1 MRRHKMFPSKIQGS
15 KSVLLQ
21 HLYNGPDFAINIE
34 NLTLSFGTE
43 KILHDVS
50 VQFAKGQ
57 IHGIIGR
64 NGSGKT
70 VLLKC
75 ICGFLKPDQ
84 GRIQVLGQDIGKDC
98 DFAPNTGILIET
110 PGFLSSESAY
120 NNLRWLAELRG
131 KSIVARVNN
140 VLTAVGLDPSSKKHV
155 GKFSLGM
162 RQRLAIAQALLDDP
176 ELIILDEPMN
186 ALDRQGVADMHKIFL
201 ELRAKGKTILLASHY
216 MQDIDTLC
224 DDVYEM
230 DQGTITKYVK
240 I

>member
-1 MRRHKMFPSKIQGS
+1 M
-15 KSVLLQ
+15 LQ
-21 HLYNGPDFAINIE
+21 HLYNGPDCAINIE

-162 RQRLAIAQALLDDP
+162 RQRLGIAQALLDDP